1 MQSNLPID
9 DNQDD
14 NIVPLSGPRGSKN
27 GWIYENL
34 RNLFDHFTEE
44 KAETDERLAAIT
56 QQGTATDTR
65 LKELDSETRNL
76 AISTDRLIRKT
87 NTLTAS
93 DELLAKELDSV
104 SASLKASLSELGK
117 RSNKNESVL
126 ASLTEQ
132 VERIATAARELDAR
146 TTDLVHRTHDLV
158 AADKHLIEETEGLK
172 SQIAQMEP
180 RQHAL
185 EESNDR
191 LLRDTEVLTDKT
203 GQLTNHFQKAAWI
216 TGGSVLV
223 LAVAVG
229 AMNSFST
236 SKIDAISVA
245 ASEQILEVRSDLTA
259 SIKRLE
265 TAGAEQTDVE
275 QQIGAL
281 RSQID
286 TKMAGTVGLEIET
299 EELSDKVRHLATLNE
314 QLESEL
320 DVIKDRI
327 FSADET
333 LQVSSIDMSNVRD
346 ASWLTA
352 QNPNHYVIQLV
363 SVYRKQE
370 LAGFIAQ
377 YQHYLPF
384 DQLSYSKTVHKGRD
398 MYILLFG
405 SYGKFNEAMD
415 KLEVLPSA
423 LQRNQPY
430 IRTFKGVQRRMS

>member
-1 MQSNLPID
+1 MQSNQPID
-9 DNQDD
+9 DNRDD
-14 NIVPLSGPRGSKN
+14 NILPLSSPRGSKN

-34 RNLFDHFTEE
+34 RNLFDYFTEE

-56 QQGTATDTR
+56 QQSTETDTR

-93 DELLAKELDSV
+93 DELLAKELNSV

-126 ASLTEQ
+126 ASLSEQ
-132 VERIATAARELDAR
+132 VERIAAAARELDSQNA
-146 TTDLVHRTHDLV
+146 DLVHRTLDLV
-158 AADKHLIEETEGLK
+158 AADKHLIEETEDLK
-172 SQIAQMEP
+172 SQIARIEP

-185 EESNDR
+185 EESNHR
-191 LLRDTEVLTDKT
+191 LLRDTEVLTSKT
-203 GQLTNHFQKAAWI
+203 GQLTDHFQKAAWI
-216 TGGSVLV
+216 TGGSALV
-223 LAVAVG
+223 LAIAVG
-229 AMNSFST
+229 TISAFGT
-236 SKIDAISVA
+236 SKIDTISVGT
-245 ASEQILEVRSDLTA
+245 SEQILEVRSDLTA

-265 TAGAEQTDVE
+265 TAVAERTDVE

-281 RSQID
+281 QSQID

-299 EELSDKVRHLATLNE
+299 QELSDKVRQLATLNE
-314 QLESEL
+314 QLEGEL
-320 DVIKDRI
+320 GVIKDRI
-327 FSADET
+327 FSHDEPVQGT
-333 LQVSSIDMSNVRD
+333 SIDMSNVRD
-346 ASWLTA
+346 ASWLVA

-377 YQHYLPF
+377 YQHYLPLE
-384 DQLSYSKTVHKGRD
+384 QLSYSKTVHKGRD

-405 SYGKFNEAMD
+405 SYGKFNGAME
-415 KLEVLPSA
+415 KLEALPSA
-423 LQRNQPY
+423 LQRNRPY
-430 IRTFKGVQRRMS
+430 IRTFRGVQRRMS